1 MREGVSYLGKV
12 VGLGEQPIR
21 LDLDAYYNGIRP
33 KAGNETWLLQ
43 AKVTLLFPK

>member
-21 LDLDAYYNGIRP
+21 LDLDAQTFLEHGRE
-33 KAGNETWLLQ
+33 AAFEL
-43 AKVTLLFPK
+43 